1 MNAAWTIGIV
11 VTVALTAMGWLLTRN
26 YALNQIIA
34 TQRETIDTLRR
45 QVDRLEI
52 TAELTDKIMS
62 QLPKEIKNKSAHRER
77 LAQRAEQHLR
87 EDSFGQAFHRALGGR
102 A

>member
-11 VTVALTAMGWLLTRN
+11 VTVALTAMGWLFTRN

-62 QLPKEIKNKSAHRER
+62 QLPKPRTS
-77 LAQRAEQHLR
+77 
-87 EDSFGQAFHRALGGR
+87 GGTR
-102 A
+102 

>member
-11 VTVALTAMGWLLTRN
+11 VTVALTAMGWLLTRT

-62 QLPKEIKNKSAHRER
+62 QLPKPRTP
-77 LAQRAEQHLR
+77 
-87 EDSFGQAFHRALGGR
+87 GGTR
-102 A
+102 

>member
-62 QLPKEIKNKSAHRER
+62 QLPKPRTS
-77 LAQRAEQHLR
+77 
-87 EDSFGQAFHRALGGR
+87 GGTR
-102 A
+102 

>member
-1 MNAAWTIGIV
+1 MTTAWIIPII
-11 VTVALTAMGWLLTRN
+11 VTVALTVIGWLVARN
-26 YALNQIIA
+26 VTLNQLVS

-62 QLPKEIKNKSAHRER
+62 QLPKPR
-77 LAQRAEQHLR
+77 L
-87 EDSFGQAFHRALGGR
+87 SGGSR
-102 A
+102 

>member
-62 QLPKEIKNKSAHRER
+62 QLPKPRTP
-77 LAQRAEQHLR
+77 
-87 EDSFGQAFHRALGGR
+87 GGTR
-102 A
+102 

>member
-26 YALNQIIA
+26 YALNQIIS

-62 QLPKEIKNKSAHRER
+62 QLPKPRIS
-77 LAQRAEQHLR
+77 
-87 EDSFGQAFHRALGGR
+87 GGTR
-102 A
+102 

>member
-1 MNAAWTIGIV
+1 MKWP
-11 VTVALTAMGWLLTRN
+11 W
-26 YALNQIIA
+26 
-34 TQRETIDTLRR
+34 QRDRR
-45 QVDRLEI
+45 LARAQQE
-52 TAELTDKIMS
+52 
-62 QLPKEIKNKSAHRER
+62 QKEIKNKSAHRER

>member
-34 TQRETIDTLRR
+34 TQRETIETLRR

-62 QLPKEIKNKSAHRER
+62 QLPKPRTP
-77 LAQRAEQHLR
+77 
-87 EDSFGQAFHRALGGR
+87 GGTR
-102 A
+102 